1 MKTLGYIVT
10 EKKLSGIYGF
20 VKQVTDISD
29 ADLTKPTLIVGWE
42 LAKQFDGYD
51 ILDRKLG
58 ENLFWTFSRTENRSI
73 LESDINKFYEFIKK
87 KTVSSCDYKFVSVFR
102 LRFEKLK
109 KLVCILNSSGKRNI
123 YISSG
128 MVYVKY
134 GDTVVGVSLTELEY
148 CKIKPDKVLGR
159 IENNANLKV
168 FSNND
173 WKIKK
178 LERFLGNKKYA
189 VLCFID
195 DE

>member
-10 EKKLSGIYGF
+10 DKKLSGIYGF
-20 VKQVTDISD
+20 VKQVTDVSD

-51 ILDRKLG
+51 ILDRRLG
-58 ENLFWTFSRTENRSI
+58 ENLFWTFSKTENRSI
-73 LESDINKFYEFIKK
+73 LESDLNNFYEFIKK
-87 KTVSSCDYKFVSVFR
+87 KTVENCKYKFASMFR
-102 LRFEKLK
+102 LRLEKLK
-109 KLVCILNSSGKRNI
+109 KLVGILNSSVKRNI

-128 MVYVKY
+128 VIYIKY
-134 GDTVVGVSLTELEY
+134 GDTVVGISLAELEY
-148 CKIKPDKVLGR
+148 CKINPDKVLRR
-159 IENNANLKV
+159 INNNTNLKV

-189 VLCFID
+189 VPCFIN